1 MQWEVHIMKLE
12 FNDWRTKSEELLKQ
26 YGVLFQ
32 KQLYDLLI
40 KNGYQI
46 SYQKFNDYQRENL
59 MIRRTRLFCSSN
71 ALITMIR
78 RNQLSRLKY
87 LEIILINSFLI
98 NNDLK
103 PDFVH
108 DTNFYRGV
116 KALVNALIQRGKI
129 TEIQKHAM
137 LTQLNHYR
145 SFLEKRNELLAGDYE
160 ASIKDQTLFNSL
172 YQRGVH
178 FRNASK
184 GTLYFVLPDKHDSL
198 SLPKLVKIVVD
209 LQEQYEERMKIPL
222 KISLDIVCLTER
234 KRKEYQKQFDY
245 AFKEMYLREVE
256 KRKLILIND
265 PVVNIH
271 SSGLEKY
278 VKNIEQYIIS

>member
-1 MQWEVHIMKLE
+1 MKLE

-108 DTNFYRGV
+108 DTNFYRGA
-116 KALVNALIQRGKI
+116 KALVNALIQRGKMP
-129 TEIQKHAM
+129 EVQKHAM

>member
-1 MQWEVHIMKLE
+1 MKLE

-40 KNGYQI
+40 KNGYKI

-108 DTNFYRGV
+108 DTNFYRGA
-116 KALVNALIQRGKI
+116 KALVNALIQRGKMP
-129 TEIQKHAM
+129 EVQKHAM